1 MPAHKINFPRSGIDW
16 YDPDGPIIS
25 PKPGPTFPIA
35 DAAPEIAVIKS
46 SPSPP
51 SKQAITAKDIIY
63 KKKNPITDSAT
74 FSGIGFWL

>member
-1 MPAHKINFPRSGIDW
+1 M
-16 YDPDGPIIS
+16 IS

-46 SPSPP
+46 NPNPP
-51 SKQAITAKDIIY
+51 KRQAITAKEIIY

-74 FSGIGFWL
+74 FSGIGF